1 MQAKHSRTRRS
12 MTSATLG
19 AVLAFALASVA
30 LFAVPMPQT
39 PRNDYAFP
47 RIPDAGGV
55 VLLPDAAQQPR
66 ASAKIILDVT
76 AQSEARELNKGLE
89 KVARTVNLYAGAG
102 VASERMK
109 IAAVFH
115 GPAANVVLS
124 DEEYARHTGT
134 PHNPNRKLLRQ
145 LKDAGVALYVC
156 AQSLAHQGYA
166 ADEVAPEVQVAVS
179 AISVLVNCQ
188 SDGYAYVPV
197 Q

>member
-1 MQAKHSRTRRS
+1 MKSIASL
-12 MTSATLG
+12 AIG
-19 AVLAFALASVA
+19 AVAAAF
-30 LFAVPMPQT
+30 FAVPMPQT
-39 PRNDYAFP
+39 GRIEYAFP
-47 RIPDAGGV
+47 KIPDAGGV
-55 VLLPDAAQQPR
+55 VLLPDAAHQPQ
-66 ASAKIILDVT
+66 AGAKIVLDVT
-76 AQSEARELNKGLE
+76 APSNARDLSKGLE

-102 VASERMK
+102 VASDRMK

-115 GPAANVVLS
+115 GPAAKVVLS

-156 AQSLAHQGYA
+156 GQSLAHQGYS
-166 ADEVAPEVQVAVS
+166 ADEVVPEVQVAVS